1 MKLAAPEGPQPP
13 CVPPPP
19 ETRQTSIFLS
29 YSLYTSMVTKNKF
42 FNFPARLTSPGS
54 RSHSR
59 HRVKYV
65 VPFPLWNSLLVSVFS
80 CCVATLSHMHL
91 LIEQNFIFIW
101 FTKSVKFFSL
111 IAICR
116 LIVPSFELRKDSW
129 NSDYLLDLL
138 FYFNNLF
145 LC

>member
-1 MKLAAPEGPQPP
+1 MKLAAPEGPKPL

-42 FNFPARLTSPGS
+42 FSFPARLTSPGS
-54 RSHSR
+54 WSHSR

-101 FTKSVKFFSL
+101 FTKSVKFSL
-111 IAICR
+111 
-116 LIVPSFELRKDSW
+116 LLPSVVS
-129 NSDYLLDLL
+129 L
-138 FYFNNLF
+138 FHPSS
-145 LC
+145 C